1 MKMKNLNKKLIS
13 LAASVILASSM
24 QADCT
29 YELFSISSAKGTTI
43 GEYVDQLTTACEYSL
58 VVADSETEKL
68 MDKKLNKTHIKNLT
82 IDEVFEILL
91 TENNLNFTIDNDI
104 LRISYLK
111 TITYNIDYIL
121 SQRKSTG
128 STDVMLSSSSAS
140 IGGQMG
146 AQGGMGGGG
155 AVGGGA
161 VGGGMPGG
169 GGAMGGMGG
178 MDSQSGSNKSGIS
191 IESSDEVKFWEELDL
206 ELQRVLNRPEDA
218 YQAEAPIINKN
229 AGLITISATGRQQAR
244 IDAYLKLLQE
254 KVQRQVLIDVSM
266 MSVLFDDKSATGID
280 WSQLYGLTNFDVA
293 IDTVST
299 NGKWS
304 GTYEPK
310 GSISEIT
317 TLANRAATM
326 VQISGGGSL
335 NEVIKFLKEQG
346 EVRALSNPKVLTLN
360 NQPALI
366 TVGTEYFYTIEQA
379 SNSAS
384 AGGNFTTQ
392 NNQINSVFA
401 GVLLDITPEIGE
413 NGTITLKV
421 NPSLSQTRVPISS
434 DTTDQENR
442 TMPPDLDRRQ
452 LSAVVTVK
460 DGNRIILGGLIGS
473 RENFKTNKVPL
484 LGDIPGLGYFFKYE
498 EKVRN
503 VEELVIVIEPHI
515 IKPEGNTL
523 TIVDLGYTS
532 VTKEEAGLKATFSED
547 DNVTAEDDVTLESKE
562 ADEEL

>member
-1 MKMKNLNKKLIS
+1 MKNLNKKLIA
-13 LAASVILASSM
+13 LAASAILAASL

-82 IDEVFEILL
+82 IDEVLEILL

-121 SQRKSTG
+121 SSRKSKG
-128 STDVMLSSSSAS
+128 STDVMLSSTSSQ
-140 IGGQMG
+140 IGQG
-146 AQGGMGGGG
+146 AQSSTSGG
-155 AVGGGA
+155 VGGGT
-161 VGGGMPGG
+161 
-169 GGAMGGMGG
+169 
-178 MDSQSGSNKSGIS
+178 DSQQGGSGANKSGIS
-191 IESSDEVKFWEELDL
+191 IESTDEVKFWEELDL

-218 YQAEAPIINKN
+218 YQAEAPIINRN

-244 IDAYLKLLQE
+244 IDAYLKLLQN
-254 KVQRQVLIDVSM
+254 KVQKQVLIDVSM
-266 MSVLFDDKSATGID
+266 MAVTFDDKSSTGID
-280 WSQLYGLTNFDVA
+280 WSQLYALQNLSVA
-293 IDTVST
+293 VDTVST
-299 NGKWS
+299 TGS
-304 GTYEPK
+304 GTYTPIGNITELTSK
-310 GSISEIT
+310 GAGMIQIT
-317 TLANRAATM
+317 
-326 VQISGGGSL
+326 GGGSI
-335 NEVIKFLKEQG
+335 NELIKFLKEQG
-346 EVRALSNPKVLTLN
+346 EVRALSNPKILTLN

-366 TVGTEYFYTIEQA
+366 TVGTEYFYKIQQ
-379 SNSAS
+379 SQNQQG
-384 AGGNFTTQ
+384 AGGGVVSTTQ
-392 NNQINSVFA
+392 NDLVNSVFA
-401 GVLLDITPEIGE
+401 GVLLDITPEIGD
-413 NGTITLKV
+413 NDNITIKV
-421 NPSLSQTRVPISS
+421 NPSLSQTRVQIQS
-434 DTTDQENR
+434 DTIDQENR

-452 LSAVVTVK
+452 LSSVVTVK

-498 EKVRN
+498 EKVRQ
-503 VEELVIVIEPHI
+503 VEEIVIVIEPHI
-515 IKPEGNTL
+515 LKTEGNTL
-523 TIVDLGYTS
+523 SIAELGYTS

-547 DNVTAEDDVTLESKE
+547 DNVTTDAKAIAAPGSKE

>member
-1 MKMKNLNKKLIS
+1 MKKLNKKLIS
-13 LAASVILASSM
+13 LAASIVLATTM

-91 TENNLNFTIDNDI
+91 TENNLNFSIENDI

-121 SQRKSTG
+121 STRKSKG
-128 STDVMLSSSSAS
+128 STDVMLSSNSAS
-140 IGGQMG
+140 IGQQGQNG
-146 AQGGMGGGG
+146 QSGGFGGGG
-155 AVGGGA
+155 MS
-161 VGGGMPGG
+161 GGMS
-169 GGAMGGMGG
+169 GGMGG
-178 MDSQSGSNKSGIS
+178 MQDSQQGGSGSNRSGLS
-191 IESSDEVKFWEELDL
+191 IESTDEVKFWDELDL

-229 AGLITISATGRQQAR
+229 AGLVTISATGRQQAR
-244 IDAYLKLLQE
+244 IEAYLKKMQANV
-254 KVQRQVLIDVSM
+254 KRQVLIDVSM
-266 MSVLFDDKSATGID
+266 MAVIFEDKSSTGVD
-280 WSQLYGLTNFDVA
+280 WSQLYALQNFEVA
-293 IDTVST
+293 IDSVST

-310 GSISEIT
+310 GNINEIT
-317 TLANRAATM
+317 SLANRAATM

-335 NEVIKFLKEQG
+335 NEVVKFLKEQG
-346 EVRALSNPKVLTLN
+346 EVRALSNPKVMTLN

-366 TVGTEYFYTIEQA
+366 TVGTEYFYTIESA

-413 NGTITLKV
+413 NGLITLKV
-421 NPSLSQTRVPISS
+421 NPSLSQTTVPISS
-434 DTTDQENR
+434 ATDEQENR

-452 LSAVVTVK
+452 LSAVITVK

-498 EKVRN
+498 EKIRS

-515 IKPEGNTL
+515 IHPEGNTL
-523 TIVDLGYTS
+523 TIADLGYTS

-547 DNVTAEDDVTLESKE
+547 DNVTVDDEVSTESQE
-562 ADEEL
+562 ANEEL

>member
-1 MKMKNLNKKLIS
+1 MKNLNKKLIS
-13 LAASVILASSM
+13 LAASVLLAASM

-43 GEYVDQLTTACEYSL
+43 GEYVDQLTSACEYSL

-121 SQRKSTG
+121 SSRKSSG
-128 STDVMLSSSSAS
+128 STDVMLSSTSSQ
-140 IGGQMG
+140 IGQ
-146 AQGGMGGGG
+146 GGGG
-155 AVGGGA
+155 LMGASGGA
-161 VGGGMPGG
+161 
-169 GGAMGGMGG
+169 
-178 MDSQSGSNKSGIS
+178 SGSTGANGQQGGSGANKSGIS
-191 IESSDEVKFWEELDL
+191 IEHTDEVKFWEELDL

-244 IDAYLKLLQE
+244 IDAYLELLQE
-254 KVQRQVLIDVSM
+254 KVQKQVLIDVNIM
-266 MSVLFDDKSATGID
+266 AVIFDDKSSTGID
-280 WSQLYGLTNFDVA
+280 WSQLYALQNLNIAV
-293 IDTVST
+293 DTVST

-304 GTYEPK
+304 GTYEPT

-317 TLANRAATM
+317 DMVGRTAGL
-326 VQISGGGSL
+326 VQITGGGSI

-346 EVRALSNPKVLTLN
+346 EVRALSNPKILTLN

-366 TVGTEYFYTIEQA
+366 TVGTEYFYKIQQ
-379 SNSAS
+379 SQNQQG
-384 AGGNFTTQ
+384 AGGGVVATTQ
-392 NNQINSVFA
+392 NDMVNSVFA
-401 GVLLDITPEIGE
+401 GVLLDITPEIGDDD
-413 NGTITLKV
+413 TITIKV
-421 NPSLSQTRVPISS
+421 NPSLSQTRVQIQS
-434 DTTDQENR
+434 DTIAQENR

-452 LSAVVTVK
+452 LSSVVTIK

-498 EKVRN
+498 EKIRQ
-503 VEELVIVIEPHI
+503 VEEIVVVIEPHI
-515 IKPEGNTL
+515 IKHQGNTL
-523 TIVDLGYTS
+523 TIAELGYTS
-532 VTKEEAGLKATFSED
+532 MTKEEAGLRATFIED
-547 DNVTAEDDVTLESKE
+547 AQVTEDIADAAVAPESKE
-562 ADEEL
+562 ADEKL

>member
-1 MKMKNLNKKLIS
+1 MKNLNKKLIS
-13 LAASVILASSM
+13 LAASVVLAASM

-43 GEYVDQLTTACEYSL
+43 GEYVDQLTSACEYSL

-91 TENNLNFTIDNDI
+91 TENNLNFTIENDI

-121 SQRKSTG
+121 TSRKSKG
-128 STDVMLSSSSAS
+128 STDVMLSSTSAPVA
-140 IGGQMG
+140 GGNTG
-146 AQGGMGGGG
+146 TMGGTSQS
-155 AVGGGA
+155 AT
-161 VGGGMPGG
+161 
-169 GGAMGGMGG
+169 GGAMQQEGG
-178 MDSQSGSNKSGIS
+178 SGSNKSGMS
-191 IESSDEVKFWEELDL
+191 IEHTDEVKFWEELDL

-244 IDAYLKLLQE
+244 IDSYLKLLQD
-254 KVQRQVLIDVSM
+254 KVQKQVLIDVNM
-266 MSVLFDDKSATGID
+266 MAVLFDDKSSTGVD
-280 WSQLYGLTNFDVA
+280 WSQLYALQNFTIA
-293 IDTVST
+293 ADTVST
-299 NGKWS
+299 NGS
-304 GTYEPK
+304 GEMV
-310 GSISEIT
+310 GIGNIT
-317 TLANRAATM
+317 ALTSKAAGM
-326 VQISGGGSL
+326 IQITGGGSI

-346 EVRALSNPKVLTLN
+346 EVRAISNPKIVTLN

-366 TVGTEYFYTIEQA
+366 TVGTEYFYKIKNA

-384 AGGNFTTQ
+384 AGGNFTTESE
-392 NNQINSVFA
+392 IVNSVFA
-401 GVLLDITPEIGE
+401 GVLLDITPEISDDD
-413 NGTITLKV
+413 TITIKV
-421 NPSLSQTRVPISS
+421 NPSLSQTRIQIQS
-434 DTTDQENR
+434 DSTSQENR

-473 RENFKTNKVPL
+473 RENFATNKVPL

-498 EKVRN
+498 EKIRQ
-503 VEELVIVIEPHI
+503 VEEIVIVIEPHI

-523 TIVDLGYTS
+523 TIDQLGYTS
-532 VTKEEAGLKATFSED
+532 MTKEEVGLKATFSED
-547 DNVTAEDDVTLESKE
+547 DNVTTDAEIAPESKE

>member
-13 LAASVILASSM
+13 LAASVVLASSM

-58 VVADSETEKL
+58 VVADNETEKL

-91 TENNLNFTIDNDI
+91 TENNLNFTIENDI

-140 IGGQMG
+140 IGGMG
-146 AQGGMGGGG
+146 QQGGMGGGMS
-155 AVGGGA
+155 
-161 VGGGMPGG
+161 GGGMSGG
-169 GGAMGGMGG
+169 MAGGMAGGAMGGMGG

-191 IESSDEVKFWEELDL
+191 IESTDEVKFWEELDL

-266 MSVLFDDKSATGID
+266 MAVLFDDKSSTGVD
-280 WSQLYGLTNFDVA
+280 WSQLYGLTNFEVA
-293 IDTVST
+293 IDSVST

-317 TLANRAATM
+317 NLANRAATM

-392 NNQINSVFA
+392 NNLINSVFA

-413 NGTITLKV
+413 NDTITLKV

-434 DTTDQENR
+434 DTADQENR

-523 TIVDLGYTS
+523 TIADLGYTS
-532 VTKEEAGLKATFSED
+532 VTKEEAGLKATFSDDDNITTD
-547 DNVTAEDDVTLESKE
+547 DNVAAESKE

>member
-1 MKMKNLNKKLIS
+1 MKNLNKKLLS
-13 LAASVILASSM
+13 LAASIVLATSM

-43 GEYVDQLTTACEYSL
+43 GEYVDQLTSACEYSL
-58 VVADSETEKL
+58 VVADRETEKL

-91 TENNLNFTIDNDI
+91 TENNLNFTIENDI

-128 STDVMLSSSSAS
+128 STDVMLSSTSSQ
-140 IGGQMG
+140 IGQG
-146 AQGGMGGGG
+146 AQGGLMGGAAGAAGG
-155 AVGGGA
+155 A
-161 VGGGMPGG
+161 
-169 GGAMGGMGG
+169 G
-178 MDSQSGSNKSGIS
+178 MDGQQGAGSGSNKSGIS
-191 IESSDEVKFWEELDL
+191 IEHSDEVKFWEELDL

-229 AGLITISATGRQQAR
+229 AGLVTVSATGRQQAR
-244 IDAYLKLLQE
+244 IDGYLKLLQE
-254 KVQRQVLIDVSM
+254 KVQRQVLIDVNM
-266 MSVLFDDKSATGID
+266 MAVLFDDKSSTGVD
-280 WSQLYGLTNFDVA
+280 WSQLYALQNFDVA

-299 NGKWS
+299 NGQWG
-304 GTYEPK
+304 GTYTPT
-310 GSISEIT
+310 GNIAEIT
-317 TLANRAATM
+317 SMVGRTAGM
-326 VQISGGGSL
+326 VQITGGGSIK
-335 NEVIKFLKEQG
+335 EVIKFLKEQG
-346 EVRALSNPKVLTLN
+346 EVRALSNPKILTLN

-366 TVGTEYFYTIEQA
+366 TVGTEFFYKIQQ
-379 SNSAS
+379 SQNQQG
-384 AGGNFTTQ
+384 AGGGVVATTQ
-392 NNQINSVFA
+392 NDIVNSVFA

-413 NGTITLKV
+413 NDTITIKV
-421 NPSLSQTRVPISS
+421 NPSLSQTRVQIQS
-434 DTTDQENR
+434 DTVAQENR

-452 LSAVVTVK
+452 LSSVVTVK

-498 EKVRN
+498 EKIRQ
-503 VEELVIVIEPHI
+503 VEEIVIVIEPHI

-523 TIVDLGYTS
+523 TLADLGYTS

-547 DNVTAEDDVTLESKE
+547 DNVTADLEEVPESKE

>member
-1 MKMKNLNKKLIS
+1 MKNLNKKLIS
-13 LAASVILASSM
+13 LAAAVVLSASI

-43 GEYVDQLTTACEYSL
+43 GEYVDQLTSACEYSL

-91 TENNLNFTIDNDI
+91 TENNLNFTIENDI

-121 SQRKSTG
+121 SSRKSTG
-128 STDVMLSSSSAS
+128 STDVMLSSTSSQ
-140 IGGQMG
+140 IGQG
-146 AQGGMGGGG
+146 ATGGTSGGMSGASAGGS
-155 AVGGGA
+155 
-161 VGGGMPGG
+161 GMSEPGG
-169 GGAMGGMGG
+169 
-178 MDSQSGSNKSGIS
+178 SGSNKSGIS
-191 IESSDEVKFWEELDL
+191 IESTDEVKFWEELDL

-244 IDAYLKLLQE
+244 IDAYLELLQE
-254 KVQRQVLIDVSM
+254 KVQKQVLIDVSM
-266 MSVLFDDKSATGID
+266 MSVSFDDKSSTGID
-280 WSQLYGLTNFDVA
+280 WAQLYALQNFSIA
-293 IDTVST
+293 ADTVST

-304 GTYEPK
+304 GTYTPTGNIED
-310 GSISEIT
+310 IT
-317 TLANRAATM
+317 DIAGRTAGL
-326 VQISGGGSL
+326 VQITGGGSI

-346 EVRALSNPKVLTLN
+346 EVRALSNPKILTLN

-366 TVGTEYFYTIEQA
+366 TVGTEYFYKIQQ
-379 SNSAS
+379 SQNQQG
-384 AGGNFTTQ
+384 AGGGVVSTTQ
-392 NNQINSVFA
+392 NDIVNSVFA
-401 GVLLDITPEIGE
+401 GVLLDITPEISDDD
-413 NGTITLKV
+413 TITIKI
-421 NPSLSQTRVPISS
+421 NPSLSQTRVQIQS
-434 DTTDQENR
+434 DTTAQENR

-452 LSAVVTVK
+452 LSSVVTVK

-498 EKVRN
+498 EKTRS
-503 VEELVIVIEPHI
+503 VEEIVIVIEPHI
-515 IKPEGNTL
+515 IKPQGNTL
-523 TIVDLGYTS
+523 TIAELGYTS
-532 VTKEEAGLKATFSED
+532 MTKEEAGLKSTFGED
-547 DNVTAEDDVTLESKE
+547 ANMTTSVPKAAESKE
-562 ADEEL
+562 ADEQL

>member
-1 MKMKNLNKKLIS
+1 MKNLNKKLVS
-13 LAASVILASSM
+13 LAASIVLATSM

-43 GEYVDQLTTACEYSL
+43 GEYVDQLTSACEYSL
-58 VVADSETEKL
+58 VVADKETEKL

-91 TENNLNFTIDNDI
+91 TENNLNFTIENDI

-128 STDVMLSSSSAS
+128 STDVMLSSTSSQ
-140 IGGQMG
+140 IGQGSQGGGGLMGGSGGG
-146 AQGGMGGGG
+146 AQGGTMGAEGQQGTGG
-155 AVGGGA
+155 
-161 VGGGMPGG
+161 
-169 GGAMGGMGG
+169 
-178 MDSQSGSNKSGIS
+178 NKSGIS
-191 IESSDEVKFWEELDL
+191 IEHSDEVKFWEELDL
-206 ELQRVLNRPEDA
+206 ELQRILNRPEDA

-229 AGLITISATGRQQAR
+229 AGLITVSATGRQQAR
-244 IDAYLKLLQE
+244 IDGYLKLLQE
-254 KVQRQVLIDVSM
+254 KVQRQVLIDVNM
-266 MSVLFDDKSATGID
+266 MAVLFDDKSSTGVD
-280 WSQLYGLTNFDVA
+280 WSQLYALQNFNVA

-299 NGKWS
+299 NGKWG
-304 GTYEPK
+304 GTYTPAGNIE
-310 GSISEIT
+310 EIT
-317 TLANRAATM
+317 SLVGRTAGM
-326 VQISGGGSL
+326 VQITGGGSI

-346 EVRALSNPKVLTLN
+346 EVRALSNPKILTLN

-366 TVGTEYFYTIEQA
+366 TVGTEFFYKIQQ
-379 SNSAS
+379 SQNQQG
-384 AGGNFTTQ
+384 AGGGVVATTQ
-392 NNQINSVFA
+392 NDVVNSVFA

-413 NGTITLKV
+413 NGTITIKV
-421 NPSLSQTRVPISS
+421 NPSLSQTRVQIQS
-434 DTTDQENR
+434 DTLSQENR

-452 LSAVVTVK
+452 LSSVVTVK

-498 EKVRN
+498 EKIRTI
-503 VEELVIVIEPHI
+503 EEIVIVIEPHI

-523 TIVDLGYTS
+523 TIADLGFTS

-547 DNVTAEDDVTLESKE
+547 DNVTDEIDTAPESKE

>member
-1 MKMKNLNKKLIS
+1 MKNLNKKLIS
-13 LAASVILASSM
+13 LAASIVMATSM

-43 GEYVDQLTTACEYSL
+43 GEYVDQLTSACEYSL
-58 VVADSETEKL
+58 VVADRETEKL

-91 TENNLNFTIDNDI
+91 TENNLNFTIENDI

-121 SQRKSTG
+121 SSRKSKG
-128 STDVMLSSSSAS
+128 STDVMLSSSSAQIGQGGS
-140 IGGQMG
+140 GSQGSSGGGQSS
-146 AQGGMGGGG
+146 GGSL
-155 AVGGGA
+155 
-161 VGGGMPGG
+161 
-169 GGAMGGMGG
+169 
-178 MDSQSGSNKSGIS
+178 MDSSSSSSSSSGANKSGIS

-229 AGLITISATGRQQAR
+229 AGLVTVSATGRQQAR
-244 IDAYLKLLQE
+244 INAYLKLLQE

-266 MSVLFDDKSATGID
+266 MAVLFDDSSSTGID
-280 WSQLYGLTNFDVA
+280 WTQLYALQNFNIA
-293 IDTVST
+293 IDTVSK
-299 NGKWS
+299 NGWS
-304 GTYEPK
+304 GTYNPTSNIEDITSMAGK
-310 GSISEIT
+310 TASI
-317 TLANRAATM
+317 

-335 NEVIKFLKEQG
+335 NEVIKFLKQQG
-346 EVRALSNPKVLTLN
+346 EVRALSNPKVMTLN

-366 TVGTEYFYTIEQA
+366 TVGTEYFYMIQQ
-379 SNSAS
+379 SQNQQG
-384 AGGNFTTQ
+384 AGGGVVATTQ
-392 NNQINSVFA
+392 NNIVNSVFA

-413 NGTITLKV
+413 NDTITLKV
-421 NPSLSQTRVPISS
+421 NPSLSQTRVAVSS
-434 DTTDQENR
+434 ATDVQENR

-473 RENFKTNKVPL
+473 RENFQTNKVPL

-498 EKVRN
+498 EKIRN

-515 IKPEGNTL
+515 IQAEGNTL
-523 TIVDLGYTS
+523 TLEDVGFTS
-532 VTKEEAGLKATFSED
+532 VTKEEAGLKATFSDD
-547 DNVTAEDDVTLESKE
+547 DNISTVAPAAAESKE
-562 ADEEL
+562 ADEQL

>member
-1 MKMKNLNKKLIS
+1 
-13 LAASVILASSM
+13 M

-43 GEYVDQLTTACEYSL
+43 GEYVDQLTSACEYSL

-82 IDEVFEILL
+82 IDEVFDILL

-128 STDVMLSSSSAS
+128 STDVMLSSTASSN
-140 IGGQMG
+140 IGQGGQGGQGGLMG
-146 AQGGMGGGG
+146 GSTGGGAAGGMGTNGQQGT
-155 AVGGGA
+155 
-161 VGGGMPGG
+161 
-169 GGAMGGMGG
+169 
-178 MDSQSGSNKSGIS
+178 GSNQSGIS
-191 IESSDEVKFWEELDL
+191 IQHTDEVKFWDELDL

-244 IDAYLKLLQE
+244 INSYLKLLQD
-254 KVQRQVLIDVSM
+254 KVQRQVLIDVNM
-266 MSVLFDDKSATGID
+266 MSVLFDDKSSTGVD
-280 WSQLYGLTNFDVA
+280 WSQLYALQNFNIA
-293 IDTVST
+293 IDNVNP
-299 NGKWS
+299 NGGWG
-304 GTYEPK
+304 GTYTPLGNIE
-310 GSISEIT
+310 EIT
-317 TLANRAATM
+317 SLAAGSASLI
-326 VQISGGGSL
+326 QISGGGSI

-346 EVRALSNPKVLTLN
+346 EVRALSNPKILTLN

-366 TVGTEYFYTIEQA
+366 TVGTEFFYKIQQ
-379 SNSAS
+379 SQNQQG
-384 AGGNFTTQ
+384 AGGGVVATTQ
-392 NNQINSVFA
+392 NDIVNSVFA
-401 GVLLDITPEIGE
+401 GVLLDITPEIGD
-413 NGTITLKV
+413 NGNITLKI
-421 NPSLSQTRVPISS
+421 NPSLSQTRVQIQS
-434 DTTDQENR
+434 DTTAQENR

-452 LSAVVTVK
+452 LSSVVTVK

-473 RENFKTNKVPL
+473 RDNISTNKVPL

-498 EKVRN
+498 EKLRQ
-503 VEELVIVIEPHI
+503 VEEIIIVIEPHI

-523 TIVDLGYTS
+523 TIAELGYTS
-532 VTKEEAGLKATFSED
+532 MTKEEAGLKATFSED
-547 DNVTAEDDVTLESKE
+547 DNVTTDAEVAPESKE

>member
-1 MKMKNLNKKLIS
+1 MKNLNKKLIS
-13 LAASVILASSM
+13 LAASVVLATSM

-43 GEYVDQLTTACEYSL
+43 GEYVDQLTSACEYSL

-82 IDEVFEILL
+82 IDEVFDILL

-121 SQRKSTG
+121 SQRKSKG
-128 STDVMLSSSSAS
+128 STDVMLSSSSAQ
-140 IGGQMG
+140 IGQGQYG
-146 AQGGMGGGG
+146 QSGGMGGSMSSMGG
-155 AVGGGA
+155 SS
-161 VGGGMPGG
+161 GGMTDPSMNSNSSS
-169 GGAMGGMGG
+169 GA
-178 MDSQSGSNKSGIS
+178 NKSGIS
-191 IESSDEVKFWEELDL
+191 IESTDEVKFWEELDL

-254 KVQRQVLIDVSM
+254 KVQRQVLIDVNM
-266 MSVLFDDKSATGID
+266 MSVLFDDKSSTGVD
-280 WSQLYGLTNFDVA
+280 WSQLYGLQNFTVA
-293 IDTVST
+293 VDSVST
-299 NGKWS
+299 NGKWT
-304 GTYEPK
+304 GTYEPQ
-310 GSISEIT
+310 GNINEIT

-366 TVGTEYFYTIEQA
+366 TVGTEYFYMIEQ
-379 SNSAS
+379 SQNSAS

-392 NNQINSVFA
+392 NNIINSVFA

-413 NGTITLKV
+413 NDTITLKI
-421 NPSLSQTRVPISS
+421 NPSLSQTRVPIVS
-434 DTTDQENR
+434 DPDVQAQR

-473 RENFKTNKVPL
+473 RENFITNKVPL

-498 EKVRN
+498 EKIRN
-503 VEELVIVIEPHI
+503 VEELIIVIEPHI

-523 TIVDLGYTS
+523 TITDLGYTS
-532 VTKEEAGLKATFSED
+532 MTKEEAGLKATFSED
-547 DNVTAEDDVTLESKE
+547 DNVTADVDTDVESKE

>member
-13 LAASVILASSM
+13 LAASAVLATVM

-58 VVADSETEKL
+58 VVADKETEKL

-121 SQRKSTG
+121 SQRKSKG
-128 STDVMLSSSSAS
+128 STDVMLSSSSAQIGQGS
-140 IGGQMG
+140 QGGQYGGSGGGISGGMSG
-146 AQGGMGGGG
+146 GQGG
-155 AVGGGA
+155 
-161 VGGGMPGG
+161 
-169 GGAMGGMGG
+169 GG
-178 MDSQSGSNKSGIS
+178 MDSSMNANTSSGANKSGIS
-191 IESSDEVKFWEELDL
+191 IESTDEVKFWEELDL
-206 ELQRVLNRPEDA
+206 ELQRVLNRPEDD

-244 IDAYLKLLQE
+244 IDAYLKRLQE

-266 MSVLFDDKSATGID
+266 MAVLFDDQSSTGVD
-280 WSQLYGLTNFDVA
+280 WSQLYKLENFNVA
-293 IDTVST
+293 IDSVST

-304 GTYEPK
+304 GTYNPT
-310 GSISEIT
+310 GNIQTVTS
-317 TLANRAATM
+317 LANRAATM

-366 TVGTEYFYTIEQA
+366 TVGTEYFYMIEQ
-379 SNSAS
+379 SQNSAS

-392 NNQINSVFA
+392 NNIVNSVFA

-413 NGTITLKV
+413 NDTITLKV
-421 NPSLSQTRVPISS
+421 NPSLSQTRVPIIS
-434 DTTDQENR
+434 DADVQAQR

-460 DGNRIILGGLIGS
+460 DGNKIILGGLIGS

-523 TIVDLGYTS
+523 TIADLGYTS

-547 DNVTAEDDVTLESKE
+547 DNVTGDTEVGTESKE

>member
-1 MKMKNLNKKLIS
+1 MKNLNKKLLS
-13 LAASVILASSM
+13 LAASVVLASSM

-91 TENNLNFTIDNDI
+91 TENNLNFTIENDI

-121 SQRKSTG
+121 SQRKSKG

-140 IGGQMG
+140 IGGQG
-146 AQGGMGGGG
+146 AQSGMGGGG
-155 AVGGGA
+155 YGGAGGGA
-161 VGGGMPGG
+161 MGGGMAG
-169 GGAMGGMGG
+169 GGAMGGMN
-178 MDSQSGSNKSGIS
+178 SQSGSNKSGIS
-191 IESSDEVKFWEELDL
+191 IESTDEVKFWEELDL

-244 IDAYLKLLQE
+244 ISAYLKLLQE
-254 KVQRQVLIDVSM
+254 KVQRQVLIDVNM
-266 MSVLFDDKSATGID
+266 MAVLFKDQSSTGVD
-280 WSQLYGLTNFDVA
+280 WSQLYGLTNFKVA
-293 IDTVST
+293 IDSVSSS
-299 NGKWS
+299 GS
-304 GTYEPK
+304 GGTYTPIGNIATIASK
-310 GSISEIT
+310 
-317 TLANRAATM
+317 AAGM
-326 VQISGGGSL
+326 VQITGGGSL

-346 EVRALSNPKVLTLN
+346 EVRAISNPKVLTLN

-366 TVGTEYFYTIEQA
+366 TVGTEYFYTIESA

-413 NGTITLKV
+413 NGNITLKV
-421 NPSLSQTRVPISS
+421 NPSVSQTRVPISS
-434 DTTDQENR
+434 DTTDQKSR

-523 TIVDLGYTS
+523 SIADLGYTS

-547 DNVTAEDDVTLESKE
+547 DNVTDEDDVVVESKE
-562 ADEEL
+562 ANEEL